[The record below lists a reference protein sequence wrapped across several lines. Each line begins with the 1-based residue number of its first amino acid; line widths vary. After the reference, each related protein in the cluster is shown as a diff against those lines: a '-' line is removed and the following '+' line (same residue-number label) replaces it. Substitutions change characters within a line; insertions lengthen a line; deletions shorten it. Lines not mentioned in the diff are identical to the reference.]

1 MNKLT
6 LSEALLEFK
15 KRELKVVKDSKNS
28 FYANSEYADINN
40 VLKTIQPTLNDLG
53 IILVQSVQIQDGFD
67 VLQTNISMAHNP
79 SEGLSS
85 SVRLIMPQGKENMQ
99 TLGAC
104 VTYARRYGIISM
116 LSMEAIGAD
125 ADDDGNVAVGMKP
138 KTPSQKRSAH
148 VLKLKSDLDKAKK
161 MGDQE
166 LATNV
171 YEEAQGVD
179 WMIPVIDYHARLFDN
194 DITF

>member
-6 LSEALLEFK
+6 LTEALLEFK

-53 IILVQSVQIQDGFD
+53 IVLVQSVQIQDGID
-67 VLQTNISMAHNP
+67 VLQTSICMAHDRENVIR
-79 SEGLSS
+79 S

-125 ADDDGNVAVGMKP
+125 ADDDGNKASGKKP
-138 KTPSQKRSAH
+138 PTLTQQRNQL
-148 VLKLKSDLDKAKK
+148 VLKCKKDLDRAKK
-161 MGDQE
+161 MGDLE
-166 LATNV
+166 LATNI
-171 YEEAQGVD
+171 YEDAQGTD
-179 WMIPVIDYHARLFDN
+179 WMIPVLDYHAQLFDN